1 MLRRR
6 FRVADFHLER
16 GAEAWSRLFRRYA
29 VSEDGSLRY
38 GEFALAIR
46 SGELAAKHGIAEW
59 SDLDVQDIWRIAD
72 PTGTLGG
79 SVQIEVRPRPLL
91 SRAPQ
96 TSHGDLSRTLKTP
109 PNPGPGRIPLRRID
123 PCAGLFAGTE
133 SEPFPLARAVAG
145 RRRRCA
151 VVGAGRGCGAD
162 EAAPK
167 VRLLTR
173 TPPQQRAPPLLTP
186 TRKHAATARPPSLA
200 ALTTSSSSSSSSSG
214 PPPRALTHPPRA
226 AAPSTRASKKS
237 ASARGSLSGRAPC
250 PVPRTATPCSHSE
263 AGLCH

>member
-6 FRVADFHLER
+6 FRVADFPLER

-123 PCAGLFAGTE
+123 PRAGLFAGTE
-133 SEPFPLARAVAG
+133 SEPFPPARAVAG

-151 VVGAGRGCGAD
+151 IVGAGRGCGAD

-167 VRLLTR
+167 VMLLTR
-173 TPPQQRAPPLLTP
+173 AQPQQRVPPLPTP
-186 TRKHAATARPPSLA
+186 VRNHAATACPPSLA
-200 ALTTSSSSSSSSSG
+200 AQVLSSRTANH
-214 PPPRALTHPPRA
+214 PPPPPPLRPPRPVLRP
-226 AAPSTRASKKS
+226 AP
-237 ASARGSLSGRAPC
+237 
-250 PVPRTATPCSHSE
+250 
-263 AGLCH
+263 